1 MIRRRRSRYCCT
13 CVDFEPKYPNRVLT
27 GVKNNAH
34 PCKSPGPGTLAQFI
48 IDLTRQEAHI
58 SSISH
63 ILLWP
68 LARLYQ
74 WITDGRN
81 YLYDSKILKAASF
94 ELPVIS
100 VGNLSVGGTGKS
112 PHIEYLIQLLK
123 YRYQIGTLSRG
134 YGRRSHGFV
143 IADQSATA
151 ATVGDEPMLFHV
163 RHPEVLV
170 AVAEERVIGI
180 PRMVA
185 AHPALDVVL
194 LDDAY
199 QHRRIRPGL
208 SVLLTEY
215 DAPFWRD
222 HPLPQG
228 WLREGRAHYHRADI
242 IIVTKCPP
250 AMTDAERQRI
260 LAEIKPH
267 AYQHVYFSYIE
278 YGPLYPLFRTEQP
291 QAPLDIQRTA
301 ALLVTGIASHDK
313 LARYL
318 EQVAPKVYLS
328 TFKDH
333 HAYDVYDLE
342 RIRDTY
348 RNIEGGQKA
357 IITTEKDAVR
367 LWPFRSWFL
376 ENNIPIFVQP
386 IRVAFAPED
395 AQRFDADIIRYIEIT
410 RGSNIDQ
417 QINYTT
423 E

>member
-1 MIRRRRSRYCCT
+1 M
-13 CVDFEPKYPNRVLT
+13 
-27 GVKNNAH
+27 
-34 PCKSPGPGTLAQFI
+34 
-48 IDLTRQEAHI
+48 
-58 SSISH
+58 
-63 ILLWP
+63 
-68 LARLYQ
+68 
-74 WITDGRN
+74 
-81 YLYDSKILKAASF
+81 
-94 ELPVIS
+94 
-100 VGNLSVGGTGKS
+100 SVGGTGKS

-134 YGRRSHGFV
+134 YGRKSHGFL
-143 IADQSATA
+143 IADQAATA
-151 ATVGDEPMLFHV
+151 AAVGDEPMLFHV
-163 RHPEVLV
+163 KHPDVLV

-185 AHPALDVVL
+185 AHPALDVIL

-228 WLREGRAHYHRADI
+228 WLREGRSHYHRADI

-250 AMTDAERQRI
+250 SITAADRQRI
-260 LAEIKPH
+260 ISEISPF

-278 YGPLYPLFRTEQP
+278 YGPLYPLFRTEQMQVP
-291 QAPLDIQRTA
+291 VDIRQQDVV
-301 ALLVTGIASHDK
+301 LVTGIASHEK
-313 LARYL
+313 LAHHL
-318 EQVAPKVYLS
+318 EQMAGKVYLS

-333 HAYDVYDLE
+333 HTYDVYDLE

-348 RNIEGGQKA
+348 RNIQSDRKV

-386 IRVAFAPED
+386 IRVAFAGDD
-395 AQRFDADIIRYIEIT
+395 AASFDADIIRYIEIT
-410 RGSNIDQ
+410 RGKNIDQ
-417 QINYTT
+417 QINHTIA
-423 E
+423 